1 MLFLQV
7 LRTTKSLRVLKNHI
21 YNFIMEHQKQT
32 LNKETITILAISN
45 ILNISIVLN
54 LQNIFGN

>member
-7 LRTTKSLRVLKNHI
+7 LRTTKNLRVLKNHI

-32 LNKETITILAISN
+32 LNKEKITILVISN

>member
-7 LRTTKSLRVLKNHI
+7 LRTTKNLRVLKNHI

-32 LNKETITILAISN
+32 LNKETITILVISN

-54 LQNIFGN
+54 LKNIFGN

>member
-7 LRTTKSLRVLKNHI
+7 LRTTKNLRVLKNHI

-32 LNKETITILAISN
+32 LNKDTITILAISN

>member
-7 LRTTKSLRVLKNHI
+7 LRTTKNLRVLKNHI

-32 LNKETITILAISN
+32 LNKETITILVISN

>member
-7 LRTTKSLRVLKNHI
+7 LRTTKNLRVLKNHI